1 MADQRNHR
9 YAHGQK
15 VVCPAIPGRNIVQVL
30 DFNVHPSC
38 PRPGTTFHFTRG
50 RLVTDPT
57 TLDRAHI
64 FKKKVRTTLPF
75 YSTSRKMKK
84 EYSGFMI
91 DEQRIIALKV
101 QVPAAFDI
109 PQEANVFADA
119 WRCR

>member
-1 MADQRNHR
+1 
-9 YAHGQK
+9 
-15 VVCPAIPGRNIVQVL
+15 
-30 DFNVHPSC
+30 
-38 PRPGTTFHFTRG
+38 
-50 RLVTDPT
+50 
-57 TLDRAHI
+57 
-64 FKKKVRTTLPF
+64 
-75 YSTSRKMKK
+75 MKK